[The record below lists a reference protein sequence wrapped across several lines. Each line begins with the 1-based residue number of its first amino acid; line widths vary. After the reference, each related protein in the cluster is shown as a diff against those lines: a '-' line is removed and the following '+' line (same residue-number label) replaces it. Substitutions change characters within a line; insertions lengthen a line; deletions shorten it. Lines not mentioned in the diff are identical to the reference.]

1 MNLFVSLNGN
11 DKWSG
16 KLPDPNKQN
25 TDGPFRTI
33 ERAKD
38 EIRLFIKNENK
49 NKLLINVESRKGIY
63 NINKTLDF
71 DSQDSGSQIINIIY
85 RNYNNEEVHITGG
98 IRLSKFKKV
107 ADKNILEQLSIEAV
121 NNVMCVNLKN
131 FNIKDLGD
139 VTISGN
145 WFELYFDNKP
155 MTLARWPNSGFILLI
170 ILNSEIQP

>member
-1 MNLFVSLNGN
+1 MVRIYFIIILCLITNFLFSQTTNEFMNLFVSLNGN

-71 DSQDSGSQIINIIY
+71 DS
-85 RNYNNEEVHITGG
+85 
-98 IRLSKFKKV
+98 
-107 ADKNILEQLSIEAV
+107 
-121 NNVMCVNLKN
+121 
-131 FNIKDLGD
+131 
-139 VTISGN
+139 
-145 WFELYFDNKP
+145 
-155 MTLARWPNSGFILLI
+155 
-170 ILNSEIQP
+170 

>member
-1 MNLFVSLNGN
+1 
-11 DKWSG
+11 
-16 KLPDPNKQN
+16 
-25 TDGPFRTI
+25 
-33 ERAKD
+33 
-38 EIRLFIKNENK
+38 
-49 NKLLINVESRKGIY
+49 
-63 NINKTLDF
+63 
-71 DSQDSGSQIINIIY
+71 
-85 RNYNNEEVHITGG
+85 VHITGG